1 MARFLINVGLFFFF
15 VFSSWLVTIYLGFLY
30 DKITR
35 PTFKNMNDREVI
47 WFGLFALVLTILDI
61 LIIRRFIQAF
71 KK

>member
-1 MARFLINVGLFFFF
+1 MTRFVINVGLFFFL
-15 VFSSWLVTIYLGFLY
+15 VFTGLLVIIYVGLLY

-47 WFGLFALVLTILDI
+47 WFGLLALVLATLDFLIL
-61 LIIRRFIQAF
+61 RRFIRGL

>member
-1 MARFLINVGLFFFF
+1 MTRFVINVGLFFFL
-15 VFSSWLVTIYLGFLY
+15 VFTGLLVIIYVGLLY

-47 WFGLFALVLTILDI
+47 WFGLLALVLATLDF
-61 LIIRRFIQAF
+61 LIIRRFIRAL

>member
-1 MARFLINVGLFFFF
+1 MRFLINAGLFFFF
-15 VFSSWLVTIYLGFLY
+15 VFSSLLVIIYVGLLY

-47 WFGLFALVLTILDI
+47 WFGLLALVLAAVDF
-61 LIIRRFIQAF
+61 LIIRRFIRGL